1 MPKRAR
7 IGGVSRPKRVVAPIR
22 VKRSSGI
29 GIVCA
34 LGPSAIRT
42 STRKSSIAG

>member
-7 IGGVSRPKRVVAPIR
+7 IGGVSSPNRVVAPIS
-22 VKRSSGI
+22 VNRSSVI

-34 LGPSAIRT
+34 FGPSLMRT